1 MIEDYKFGEITI
13 AGKTYQTDV
22 IVYPD
27 HIDAH
32 WWREQGHNLV
42 ISDIKNVIDVN
53 PEVIVI
59 GTGEPG
65 LMQVERETVD
75 YLKKL
80 GITAIILPTKR
91 AYKEYNRL
99 MNTKRVVACLHL
111 TC

>member
-1 MIEDYKFGEITI
+1 MIDNYKFGEITI

-27 HIDAH
+27 HIDAQ
-32 WWREQGHNLV
+32 WWRQQGHNLV
-42 ISDIKNVIDVN
+42 LDDIKRVIDTN

-59 GTGEPG
+59 GTGDPG
-65 LMQVERETVD
+65 LMQVEKTTLD
-75 YLKKL
+75 QLKRL

-91 AYKEYNRL
+91 AYREFNRL
-99 MNTKRVVACLHL
+99 LNTKKVVACLHL